1 MLEFTPFLIVSF
13 FKKKINHLKKFT
25 NMKKSLIA
33 FVMITAVIITY
44 VSCKK
49 SDHQS
54 PKNNNNFDVASAKEW
69 FYANFKKSP
78 EYTQLN
84 AQSPI
89 ISLYNYFNKQNKG
102 SLQKFPDWRYGVAY
116 KKGGFEFVE
125 FPLVYNHEVNIV
137 QGREKNDATKA
148 KRIINATVTKV
159 VFIKS
164 SGGKIDVR
172 IVNMVPTYEYASA
185 KGFDISHNRAT
196 LLDENFC
203 GTIHIKKWDE
213 TIIQA
218 QEIVDRKIKKKFV
231 LTDAAALNNT
241 ARKANGDCEQGHWDI
256 LWVHVCFDTHVETVN
271 DIPTVIACNHE
282 DGENTYV
289 GTVFICDDIDGGGD
303 GLDQCDGIYEQ
314 QALAQCICDNY
325 GLGCGGGGG
334 DDGGDNCTQT
344 QAEFQAIVN
353 SKVVAVSNITGSTTY
368 ENGNKRTKKVSW
380 KFLTY
385 QNGLGA
391 TWGWESNETMKVEK
405 FQTVNNPV
413 LPPIWDWK
421 FETNGIT
428 HNSYTK
434 FGTSWIGT
442 YTLEE
447 KYAPDITYTDL
458 FNASVRI
465 YVTATESINCGL
477 FTYSPNTEIDLA
489 CPFNASIVAIL

>member
-1 MLEFTPFLIVSF
+1 MR
-13 FKKKINHLKKFT
+13 
-25 NMKKSLIA
+25 KSVIA
-33 FVMITAVIITY
+33 LVMITTVIITY

-49 SDHQS
+49 SDQQTQTLQS
-54 PKNNNNFDVASAKEW
+54 NEFDVASAKEW
-69 FYANFKKSP
+69 FYGSFKKSP
-78 EYTQLN
+78 EYSQLN
-84 AQSPI
+84 TQSPI

-102 SLQKFPDWRYGVAY
+102 PLQKFPDWKHGIAY

-125 FPLVYNHEVNIV
+125 FPLVYNHEVNII
-137 QGREKNDATKA
+137 QGKEKYDDTKA
-148 KRIINATVTKV
+148 KRIIDATVTKV

-172 IVNMVPTYEYASA
+172 IINMVPTYDYASA
-185 KGFDISHNRAT
+185 KGFDISHNSAT

-218 QEIVDRKIKKKFV
+218 QQIVYRKIKSTFKV
-231 LTDAAALNNT
+231 PDAVKLNLT
-241 ARKANGDCEQGHWDI
+241 ARAANGGCAEGHYEEIWMHTCFEQYTTMQGD
-256 LWVHVCFDTHVETVN
+256 V
-271 DIPTVIACNHE
+271 PTVVACSHAS
-282 DGENTYV
+282 GANTYV
-289 GTVFICDDIDGGGD
+289 GQYYVCDRYEDGEDDEDD
-303 GLDQCDGIYEQ
+303 GSGPCDGIYEP
-314 QALAQCICDNY
+314 QAQAECICANF
-325 GLGCGGGGG
+325 GIGCG
-334 DDGGDNCTQT
+334 DDGGDGGDENCAQT

-442 YTLEE
+442 YTLEQ

-465 YVTATESINCGL
+465 YVTATESINCGV
-477 FTYSPNTEIDLA
+477 FTYSPTTEIDLA
-489 CPFNASIVAIL
+489 CPFNASVVALLF